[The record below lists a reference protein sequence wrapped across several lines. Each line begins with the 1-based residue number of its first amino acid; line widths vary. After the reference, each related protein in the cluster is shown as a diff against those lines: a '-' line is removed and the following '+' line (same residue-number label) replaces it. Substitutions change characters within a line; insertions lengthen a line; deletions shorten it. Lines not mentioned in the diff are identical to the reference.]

1 MLQRLLRLIC
11 LGCLLTTIACGSGKS
26 ANTPAPAA
34 TFTADVASPTAP
46 SRTAQL
52 SEINNDVS
60 ARSLESADWQ
70 TAAEGEALAVGGGA
84 RTGDESRARIDIS
97 DGTILRLA
105 PNSEFTL
112 VEFSPAET
120 DPVTKLILETG
131 QVFVWVTKALGG
143 GSFEVETPSGNAT
156 VRGSL
161 MSANYDPT
169 TGRFAI
175 TCLEGQCRLAVGDV
189 ITDLV
194 EGQKTEIPG
203 LGQSPLAARLMD
215 RADLDDWAANFPGLE
230 RIINRIRQNL
240 PPEPSP
246 TPTAVVS
253 AAQTVCDHPY
263 FPLRA
268 GATWTYTDNLGETTM
283 WTVSNVS
290 GDAESATA
298 EMAWESGTISG
309 RYHWECNAEGL
320 HTYDFGMVV
329 LAAGGFTP
337 SDVTSAS
344 GVFLPSVDL
353 LTVGYTWNDAFQF
366 QANLSEQ
373 GAAFNIPVAVERAFT
388 LTGMAPVV
396 FNGQTHDGL
405 QVTEDLIQ
413 AMTFQTAAPG
423 AGPGQITQTQTATYE
438 IELARGLG
446 FTRMTS
452 TMDGGTVTTV
462 LTAYTIP

>member
-1 MLQRLLRLIC
+1 MLTRLVRLTGI
-11 LGCLLTTIACGSGKS
+11 GGLLIAVACGNGQG
-26 ANTPAPAA
+26 AGTPAPAA
-34 TFTADVASPTAP
+34 TFTAGVASPTAP

-52 SEINNDVS
+52 SDIKNDVS
-60 ARSLESADWQ
+60 ARAVESADWQ
-70 TAAEGEALAVGGGA
+70 SAAEGETLTVGGGA
-84 RTGDESRARIDIS
+84 RTGAESRARIDIS

-112 VEFSPAET
+112 VELSPAET

-161 MSANYDPT
+161 MSANYDPA

-175 TCLEGQCRLAVGDV
+175 TCLEGQCRLAVGEA

-203 LGQSPLAARLMD
+203 PGQNPLAARLME

-230 RIINRIRQNL
+230 RIINRLQQNL

-246 TPTAVVS
+246 TPVAL
-253 AAQTVCDHPY
+253 AQTACDHPY

-268 GATWTYTDNLGETTM
+268 GATWTYTNDLGEVTT

-290 GDAESATA
+290 GDAQRATA
-298 EMAWESGTISG
+298 EMAWASSDISG
-309 RYHWECNAEGL
+309 VYHWECDADGL
-320 HTYDFGMVV
+320 RTYDFGMVALV
-329 LAAGGFTP
+329 VGGLTQ
-337 SDVTSAS
+337 SEVTNAS
-344 GVFLPSVDL
+344 GIFLPAADL
-353 LTVGYTWNDAFQF
+353 LAVGYAWSDAFQF
-366 QANLSEQ
+366 EANLGGQ
-373 GAAFNIPVAVERAFT
+373 GAAFNIPVSVERAFT
-388 LTGMAPVV
+388 LTGLEPVV
-396 FNGQTHDGL
+396 FNGQTRDGL
-405 QVTEDLIQ
+405 QISENLTQ

-423 AGPGQITQTQTATYE
+423 AGPGQITQTQTAFFE
-438 IELARGLG
+438 IELARGVG

-452 TMDGGTVTTV
+452 TMDSGTATTV
-462 LTAYTIP
+462 LTGYTLP